1 MQLIIPQWLLAVLV
15 VWFIS
20 DRYISNWW
28 TKRCLSGTRDDTN
41 DHMFKAV
48 DAAVKSSRE
57 SAQQSAT
64 MAGIM
69 SRELKSMGTYALA
82 AKRLLA
88 EKSVQTI
95 YLPKE
100 EPKQDIE
107 LGSET
112 GNIPQTIPLPETNGR
127 FKAKSDM

>member
-1 MQLIIPQWLLAVLV
+1 MQLVIPQWLLAVLV

-28 TKRCLSGTRDDTN
+28 TKRCLSGTKDDTN
-41 DHMFKAV
+41 EQMFKAV
-48 DAAVKSSRE
+48 EVAVKSSRE
-57 SAQQSAT
+57 SAQQSAA

-82 AKRLLA
+82 AKRLLT

-100 EPKQDIE
+100 EPERNIE

-112 GNIPQTIPLPETNGR
+112 GNLPHTSPLPETNGR